1 MIKWWQDPRLGTD
14 DDEGAYDYYAEEL
27 PQDKSQWSQYPCKCD
42 DCGKERKLHRTD
54 YHYFYCWDG
63 WDSMDYTT
71 CWRCH
76 VKSIIKSRISKIKKN
91 ILSCGKKFN
100 LGAYLVFRK
109 FCKKHNIQKEYRSDL
124 WRDHYDYWTD
134 KANYKFLRGMNKA

>member
-1 MIKWWQDPRLGTD
+1 MNKWWKDPRL
-14 DDEGAYDYYAEEL
+14 DDEGTYDYLVEEL
-27 PQDKSQWSQYPCKCD
+27 PQDNSTWSRYPSKCD
-42 DCGKERKLHRTD
+42 DCGKTRGLHVTHS
-54 YHYFYCWDG
+54 HYFYCWDG

-76 VKSIIKSRISKIKKN
+76 VKSIIKSRMSKIKKN

-100 LGAYLVFRK
+100 VGAYLVFRK

-124 WRDHYDYWTD
+124 WNNYYDYWTD
-134 KANYKFLRGMNKA
+134 KANYKILKTLKGVK